1 MDFDDPDDLPVQDPS
16 LRRPTST
23 RAEVHKREAGKRY
36 QSQGIDFD
44 DGLEAP
50 ASVTTKSATPRT
62 PAPPEPVVA
71 PPPSPRPEE
80 PETEMAQNTIPVA
93 TFLAQKG
100 VVPEVL
106 TWDAVRKAELPK
118 GPAGEILSGLP
129 ASLERDV
136 PSAYRFWKCED
147 EASALRVREALV
159 ESELFR
165 PETILEVDGEI
176 RRAVAEAVV
185 KLWLPPAYDDTA
197 PPTVPA
203 AIREV
208 EKFAQLLKASEAEV
222 NTTLFDQDVVEAV
235 GLEAIVAR
243 VGKIKGDWVICAT
256 DSPENRAIFKSEIYQ
271 LRSRGDLIFATSAEL
286 EDPASVVVVEDERPS
301 DVLKFALSESR
312 EVRLIKSGEERIVF
326 GIVLEPNTVDSQ
338 NDTISEA
345 EIRQAC
351 HKFMEEYGQ
360 LGLQHGEIVNGKL
373 KLLESFI
380 APVDFEVDGEKVT
393 KGSWLMAE
401 RVVDDGLWEAVKKG
415 ALTGFSIGGS
425 AIRRPV

>member
-1 MDFDDPDDLPVQDPS
+1 
-16 LRRPTST
+16 
-23 RAEVHKREAGKRY
+23 
-36 QSQGIDFD
+36 
-44 DGLEAP
+44 
-50 ASVTTKSATPRT
+50 
-62 PAPPEPVVA
+62 
-71 PPPSPRPEE
+71 
-80 PETEMAQNTIPVA
+80 MAKNTIPVA
-93 TFLAQKG
+93 DFLAQKG

-129 ASLERDV
+129 GSLERDV
-136 PSAYRFWKCED
+136 PPAYRFWKCED

-165 PETILEVDGEI
+165 PETIMEVNGEI

-185 KLWLPPAYDDTA
+185 KLWLPPAYDDAT

-203 AIREV
+203 AVREV
-208 EKFAQLLKASEAEV
+208 EKFAQLLKASEVEV

-243 VGKIKGDWVICAT
+243 VGKIKGDWVICAADT
-256 DSPENRAIFKSEIYQ
+256 PENRAVFKSEIYQ

-286 EDPASVVVVEDERPS
+286 EDRSTVVEVVNERPGE
-301 DVLKFALSESR
+301 VLKFALDESH

-351 HKFMEEYGQ
+351 HKFMEDYGQ

-425 AIRRPV
+425 AIRRPA